1 MDLVQQGKELAQ
13 EGNFA
18 EALDIFKKALEA
30 DPRNPDILFFVGT
43 CHSSLG
49 DFPGAKYYYQEAL
62 KIDPNHSRTKMVWGD
77 LEEVEARA
85 PSDARPAKPMEPE
98 PEPEEEPSPPVEEE
112 EEPEPMNQL
121 GVGSTDEFRDK
132 WADAF
137 PTDQYLKSTPRKKGI
152 GVWFWILV
160 VLAIA
165 AAVYFWLGPKYLQP

>member
-13 EGNFA
+13 EGLFA
-18 EALDIFKKALEA
+18 EALEIFKKALET
-30 DPRNPDILFFVGT
+30 DPKNPDILFFVGT

-49 DFPGAKYYYQEAL
+49 DFQVAKYYYQEVL
-62 KIDPNHSRTKMVWGD
+62 KIDPNHSRTRMVWAG

-85 PSDARPAKPMEPE
+85 PSAAKPARTPE
-98 PEPEEEPSPPVEEE
+98 KEEQPAPSTEEKE
-112 EEPEPMNQL
+112 EKPEPMNQV

-137 PTDQYLKSTPRKKGI
+137 PADQYLKPASRKKGI

-160 VLAIA
+160 VLVIA